1 MIHLMLIFHRDTV
14 HQKYVLPLAIF
25 FSTCKVGDLFDCYLT
40 SGGMYDEE
48 VSVAGDEEDG
58 EGGEEDAGRL
68 DRTDQLAQNLL
79 RGKRHNFLAVFNAAL
94 QLAMFW
100 PRVQ

>member
-1 MIHLMLIFHRDTV
+1 MFFLLH
-14 HQKYVLPLAIF
+14 YF
-25 FSTCKVGDLFDCYLT
+25 FSTWKVGDLFDCYLT
-40 SGGMYDEE
+40 SGGMDNEE

-68 DRTDQLAQNLL
+68 DRTNQLAQNLL
-79 RGKRHNFLAVFNAAL
+79 KKRASFSDCFYVACQH
-94 QLAMFW
+94 AMFW

>member
-1 MIHLMLIFHRDTV
+1 MD
-14 HQKYVLPLAIF
+14 
-25 FSTCKVGDLFDCYLT
+25 
-40 SGGMYDEE
+40 DEE

-68 DRTDQLAQNLL
+68 DRPDQLAQNLL
-79 RGKRHNFLAVFNAAL
+79 QGKRHDFFNATL